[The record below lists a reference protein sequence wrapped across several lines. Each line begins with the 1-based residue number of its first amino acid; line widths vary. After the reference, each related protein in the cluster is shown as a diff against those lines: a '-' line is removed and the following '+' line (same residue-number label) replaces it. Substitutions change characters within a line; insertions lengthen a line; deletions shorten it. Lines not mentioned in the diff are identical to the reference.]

1 MDKGITA
8 NDTTIVQATSRIDE
22 FNIRVRQLLVQN
34 NQMDIESI
42 NVRRSRDNGGTAPL
56 ALLSYNDIV
65 SMKPGSR
72 GRHDMSKE
80 WGKFETRLMIKLREQ
95 EPLQNF
101 FGAMATALSARG
113 TDMGLP
119 TKIRVRVRQVILGH
133 RGHVHSLHEGCPR
146 RH

>member
-1 MDKGITA
+1 MDEGITA

-72 GRHDMSKE
+72 RRHDMSKE
-80 WGKFETRLMIKLREQ
+80 WGKFETPLMIKLREQ

-101 FGAMATALSARG
+101 FGAMATLNKSGKQRDSQLYPLVVQAWDFLQKYVSASDRL
-113 TDMGLP
+113 D
-119 TKIRVRVRQVILGH
+119 
-133 RGHVHSLHEGCPR
+133 
-146 RH
+146 